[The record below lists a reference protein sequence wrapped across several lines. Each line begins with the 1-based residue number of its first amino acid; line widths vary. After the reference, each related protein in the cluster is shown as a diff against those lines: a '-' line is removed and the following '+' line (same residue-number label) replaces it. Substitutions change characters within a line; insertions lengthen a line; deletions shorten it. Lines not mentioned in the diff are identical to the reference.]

1 MAKRVP
7 PLSAAKLAK
16 LKPDPTKTLE
26 LVDGAVPGLRIRI
39 TPAGTKTWS
48 LNMRAHGVMRRFEV
62 GSELGLSDAR
72 AKALDLRKLIKEG
85 ADPTQDR
92 RNKRLQAT
100 SAKIGIG
107 TLESVIDAYFSS
119 PSGRALRTGG
129 EQSRRVK
136 SVFASHMQR
145 PAGEVT
151 SAQLQL
157 TIDAHQSASSAARA
171 TAYLK
176 PILKWA
182 RKRGLVSD
190 TFDLE
195 KPPEGAPKQRHFTDD
210 ELAALWPTLS
220 GPYGN
225 CVKFLLYTGVR
236 LSSAVNATWGQ
247 VDLLKG
253 IWTIPGGSLKDT
265 RRAEK
270 RGKKPKTDLLV
281 PLSKQ
286 AQALLSEVRQ
296 AEVAR
301 RQMRGDGRDVALDD
315 RVFVGD
321 RGGRL
326 ANWDRWL
333 KSNDERSGVND
344 WSAKAC
350 RSTVATLAANCGA
363 PPHIASVIMGH
374 ANIGGQLLAVYNK
387 GRYFTEHA
395 EALQAVGDKLDAIV
409 GTVERGATR

>member
-39 TPAGTKTWS
+39 TPAGTRTWS
-48 LNMRAHGVMRRFEV
+48 LNMRANGVMRRFEV

-72 AKALDLRKLIKEG
+72 TKALDLRKSIKEG
-85 ADPTQDR
+85 ADPTRER

-157 TIDAHQSASSAARA
+157 TIDAHESASSAARA

-210 ELAALWPTLS
+210 ELAALWPTLT
-220 GPYGN
+220 GPYGS

-236 LSSAVNATWGQ
+236 LSSAVNAAWRQ
-247 VDLLKG
+247 VDLHKG

-270 RGKKPKTDLLV
+270 RGKKPKVDLVV
-281 PLSKQ
+281 PLSTQ

-301 RQMRGDGRDVALDD
+301 RQMRGDGRDIAPDD

-333 KSNDERSGVND
+333 KSNVERSGVND

-395 EALQAVGDKLDAIV
+395 EALQAVGARIDELLAV
-409 GTVERGATR
+409 ASERWE